1 MNFIRTVLLI
11 FSGASAF
18 PQLMGNRLWRVVLHF
33 ILFCILLALLVCCIS
48 SIEINREKRILVTEL
63 GGYFGDLKISRKG
76 ILPEKHADQ
85 PKTFLLGSDRRL
97 DYLTKESIADLD
109 KMDLWQENLGI
120 VWTECG
126 FFLWKRFPDEKDRF
140 GMMPIPLPFMETS
153 KDLNGMFQFHL
164 LTGSGFRSYLEKEGF
179 LKKGADCPTV
189 KNIILTP
196 EMIGSDIV
204 SGILVYLFLSTFF
217 SLFMLALLTSFF
229 FALFQHLFSV
239 KEGRKLRFFQL
250 FSVMIY
256 ASFPA
261 LLFGCAFMLLDLSFI
276 SYQMVFFIIFFI
288 YQISV
293 NGVLQRT
300 LNPPPPSS
308 PGNDDNDFF

>member
-1 MNFIRTVLLI
+1 MNFARTVLLI
-11 FSGASAF
+11 FSGPSAF
-18 PQLMGNRLWRVVLHF
+18 LQLMENRLWRVILHF
-33 ILFCILLALLVCCIS
+33 ILFCVLLALLSCCIS
-48 SIEINREKRILVTEL
+48 SIEINREKRILVSEL

-97 DYLTKESIADLD
+97 DYLTKESIPDLD
-109 KMDLWQENLGI
+109 KMDSWQENLGI
-120 VWTECG
+120 IWTECG

-164 LTGSGFRSYLEKEGF
+164 LTSSGFRSYLEKEGF
-179 LKKGADCPTV
+179 LKTGANYPTV

-204 SGILVYLFLSTFF
+204 SGILIYLFLSSFF

-229 FALFQHLFSV
+229 FALFQHLFSG
-239 KEGRKLRFFQL
+239 KEGRKLCFSQL
-250 FSVMIY
+250 FSIMIY

-276 SYQMVFFIIFFI
+276 SYQMAFFIIFFI

-300 LNPPPPSS
+300 LNPPPPPS
-308 PGNDDNDFF
+308 PEDDNDFF